1 MKSVQFRFYEIK
13 SWKKIV
19 FWAVERRQLGDST
32 RPPSISSSPQLL
44 IMLKF
49 FFLKAIK
56 TFGAWSG
63 EDIVKKMYFV
73 AGPNKSLDFI
83 FMWKYEQRQQW
94 RRFPSNFMF
103 SYGFWSSK
111 LPYHLNTEN
120 ESFHLARLMVDL
132 LDIEEGGSDTTTTT
146 RRFLVPASWPS
157 PHENVQQHPNSAIL
171 TYWVSQVKA
180 VYGLIFEL
188 FFSFFDCLLMWT
200 RTLLKNE
207 VVF

>member
-1 MKSVQFRFYEIK
+1 
-13 SWKKIV
+13 
-19 FWAVERRQLGDST
+19 
-32 RPPSISSSPQLL
+32 
-44 IMLKF
+44 
-49 FFLKAIK
+49 
-56 TFGAWSG
+56 
-63 EDIVKKMYFV
+63 MYFV

-188 FFSFFDCLLMWT
+188 FFSFFDCCEPELCWRMKLFSKHFYKFYPHWIYQLT
-200 RTLLKNE
+200 RDFHFCCCPTVIRDSRVSEMKKE
-207 VVF
+207 KRK